1 MAASTTNRDQSFKK
15 YGQSKV
21 ALYNGIRLNTENDF
35 TYYFESIS
43 NLKVPI
49 GSNVMIHWGSQA
61 VRGEYY
67 RQMARAFLLFWKRR
81 LVRMSQKHIYPMI
94 LGSY

>member
-49 GSNVMIHWGSQA
+49 GSNVMIHWG
-61 VRGEYY
+61 VR
-67 RQMARAFLLFWKRR
+67 L
-81 LVRMSQKHIYPMI
+81 
-94 LGSY
+94 